1 MIHSIFRYSIEDLTS
16 EQNFLVNLNI
26 QICFDAKKP
35 CLTDLSVFKN
45 TKLPK
50 KPCEWRT
57 GFLNE
62 GKHRKIIFFQ
72 KNYVAISI
80 KSSRPVN

>member
-16 EQNFLVNLNI
+16 EQNFLLNLNI
-26 QICFDAKKP
+26 QICFDAEKP

-62 GKHRKIIFFQ
+62 GKHILFNNQVYDLKNTFFVIIE
-72 KNYVAISI
+72 K
-80 KSSRPVN
+80 

>member
-1 MIHSIFRYSIEDLTS
+1 MELLNSIHLTD
-16 EQNFLVNLNI
+16 I

-62 GKHRKIIFFQ
+62 GKQILFDNMYFKRVPFTL
-72 KNYVAISI
+72 
-80 KSSRPVN
+80 P

>member
-1 MIHSIFRYSIEDLTS
+1 M
-16 EQNFLVNLNI
+16 NLNI

-62 GKHRKIIFFQ
+62 GKHILFNNQVYDLKNTFFVIIE
-72 KNYVAISI
+72 K
-80 KSSRPVN
+80 